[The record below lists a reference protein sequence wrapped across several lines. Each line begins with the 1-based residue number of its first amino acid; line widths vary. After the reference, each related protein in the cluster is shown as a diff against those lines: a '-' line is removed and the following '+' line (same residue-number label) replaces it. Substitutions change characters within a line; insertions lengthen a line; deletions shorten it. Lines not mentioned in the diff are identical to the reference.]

1 MCVFR
6 SKVIYK
12 QHKYQN
18 GIKTQIVTLT
28 IHKMVSVRIFILYL
42 STNIL

>member
-1 MCVFR
+1 MHVFS

-12 QHKYQN
+12 RHKYQN
-18 GIKTQIVTLT
+18 EIKKQIVTLA